1 MRGGGCVENEW
12 LRLLRE
18 PFKDLLDR
26 WTIFPDREIEGFG
39 TVELVNIKERRKKV
53 ADSSDA
59 W

>member
-1 MRGGGCVENEW
+1 MENEW

-26 WTIFPDREIEGFG
+26 WTISPDHEIEGFG
-39 TVELVNIKERRKKV
+39 TVELVNIKERGKKV

>member
-1 MRGGGCVENEW
+1 VENEW